1 MPLSPP
7 RRIRRHHQPNA
18 LKLVSATLASLVFM
32 AACSTASDNI
42 DGVFV
47 DVAEIATFGTI
58 AELVEASSVIMEGEV
73 VSVVRGRVSV
83 VPELEDFA
91 SIQMLD
97 VTIASIDQLAGEPA
111 DRITIEWM
119 GWEIGDDGSPGPQF
133 LVEGM
138 PPPKVGD
145 KAIWFFRS
153 RPNPPAGSAATHSI
167 ASLDGRLD
175 IAADGT
181 VTTQIIGENQL
192 ATRLSGTRVDDIKT
206 AVKDT
211 LWH

>member
-1 MPLSPP
+1 MTPSPP
-7 RRIRRHHQPNA
+7 RRIGRHHQPNA
-18 LKLVSATLASLVFM
+18 VKLVSATLASLVFM
-32 AACSTASDNI
+32 AACSTASDDI

-47 DVAEIATFGTI
+47 DVAEIATFGNI

-91 SIQMLD
+91 GTQMLD
-97 VTIASIDQLAGEPA
+97 VTIVSIDQLAGEPA

-153 RPNPPAGSAATHSI
+153 RPNPPAGSAATHSFCV
-167 ASLDGRLD
+167 ARRPTRHRGRRD
-175 IAADGT
+175 RDNADRRRKPAGYPT
-181 VTTQIIGENQL
+181 LGN
-192 ATRLSGTRVDDIKT
+192 TR
-206 AVKDT
+206 
-211 LWH
+211 